1 MSPAPRI
8 RCGNTC
14 CRLARQATSSGRTN
28 LATKKWHPKTVIE
41 EKDDD
46 IDRLRRMFAE
56 VHERREKPS
65 RLKKVMMRLRAG
77 KIRNGITKPKKKND
91 AA

>member
-1 MSPAPRI
+1 M
-8 RCGNTC
+8 
-14 CRLARQATSSGRTN
+14 TN
-28 LATKKWHPKTVIE
+28 KWHPKSVIE

-77 KIRNGITKPKKKND
+77 KIRNSITKPKKKND